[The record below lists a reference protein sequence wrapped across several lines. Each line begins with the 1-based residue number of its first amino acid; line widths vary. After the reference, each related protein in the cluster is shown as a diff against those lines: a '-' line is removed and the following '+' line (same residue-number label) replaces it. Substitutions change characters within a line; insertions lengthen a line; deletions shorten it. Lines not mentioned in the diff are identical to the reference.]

1 MLRKVWRFIW
11 KDDSLLSWIVNI
23 ILAFLI
29 VKFLIYPGLGF
40 ALGTTHPVVAVVS
53 SSMHHDGDFDQWYDE
68 RGDWYNY
75 SKEEM
80 KEWSFSNGFNKGDIM
95 ILKKANN
102 IEIGDILV
110 FRGKSNNPIIHRL
123 IFVGEDHYQTKGDN
137 NADSFSQL
145 GEKDIKENQ
154 IIGKAI
160 GRVPLLGYVKIVFTE
175 VVGGVI
181 K

>member
-1 MLRKVWRFIW
+1 MLRNVWRFIW
-11 KDDSLLSWIVNI
+11 KSDSLLSWIVNI

-53 SSMHHDGDFDQWYDE
+53 GSMHHDGNFDKWYDDK
-68 RGDWYNY
+68 GDWYNY

-95 ILKKANN
+95 ILKKAKGL
-102 IEIGDILV
+102 EVGDILV
-110 FRGKSNNPIIHRL
+110 FRGSSSNPIIHRVVF
-123 IFVGEDHYQTKGDN
+123 IGEDYYQTKGDN
-137 NADSFSQL
+137 NADSFGQL

-154 IIGKAI
+154 VIGKAI
-160 GRVPLLGYVKIVFTE
+160 GRVPFLGYIKIIFSE
-175 VVGGVI
+175 VVGGI
-181 K
+181 IR